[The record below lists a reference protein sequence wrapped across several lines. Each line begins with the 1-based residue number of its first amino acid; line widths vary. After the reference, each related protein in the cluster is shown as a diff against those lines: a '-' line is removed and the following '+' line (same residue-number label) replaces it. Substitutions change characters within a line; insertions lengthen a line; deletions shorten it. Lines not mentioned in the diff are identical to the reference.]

1 MGKAQHL
8 QRRGLRLY
16 FRLAIPKDVQRFFN
30 GKRELKRSLK
40 TARYNDATAAA
51 RVETYRAERLF
62 AKLRGGFMNQ
72 DEMRRMVSAY
82 FESTMALA
90 EDARAD
96 GSGVLS
102 EDNEEDGSNDGL
114 EGLDLHLSDLM
125 DDLARGNHKGVAHVA
140 DSILDCAGITLDK
153 GSHEYRVLC
162 REALKGVIAATKV
175 QLERMTGH
183 YPEIRRPSGT
193 FMYEQGGR
201 DETSSSLSAAPRVLL
216 SEALAEFVK
225 EHNASGHWRPKTRE
239 ETEGV
244 FRLLVGIVGD
254 RDVSELDY
262 KVISKFR
269 DSLIR
274 FPSNHTKRPAYREK
288 TISEIVIMTAST
300 PAASPLSVSS
310 VNKHIIRTGAFLK
323 WAVRRGYVAANYAE
337 GLTITKKGKA
347 SEEREAYSSE
357 DLVKL
362 VQSLLAGGVKL
373 RKTHPE
379 RFWIPILGLY
389 SGARLNEL
397 CQLHLEDIIEKD
409 GGSGLPRITCLDIN
423 SKGEKTLKN
432 VASRRVI
439 PVHPILM
446 ELGFKDYVKKM
457 REKGELRLWPSLRKK
472 RGGFSQDFG
481 KWFQRWNRQYVSKN
495 PKRVFHSLRH
505 SLADNLKQRGVDG
518 NIIAEIL
525 GHSLGSMSLGRY
537 GKGYEPPVLLD
548 VLKVIDYGVEEALA
562 RMPRFEP

>member
-1 MGKAQHL
+1 MISCPTSRGKH
-8 QRRGLRLY
+8 
-16 FRLAIPKDVQRFFN
+16 
-30 GKRELKRSLK
+30 E
-40 TARYNDATAAA
+40 
-51 RVETYRAERLF
+51 
-62 AKLRGGFMNQ
+62 
-72 DEMRRMVSAY
+72 
-82 FESTMALA
+82 
-90 EDARAD
+90 
-96 GSGVLS
+96 
-102 EDNEEDGSNDGL
+102 
-114 EGLDLHLSDLM
+114 
-125 DDLARGNHKGVAHVA
+125 GVAHVA

-162 REALKGVIAATKV
+162 REALKGVIATTKV

-183 YPEIRRPSGT
+183 YPEIRIPSGR
-193 FMYEQGGR
+193 GGR
-201 DETSSSLSAAPRVLL
+201 EEISSLPSAAPRVKVEPVPL

-225 EHNASGHWRPKTRE
+225 EHDASGHWRPKTRE

-274 FPSNHTKRPAYREK
+274 FPSNHTKRPTYREK
-288 TISEIVIMTAST
+288 TISEIVIMTALK

-347 SEEREAYSSE
+347 SEEREAYSTE

-362 VQSLLAGGVKL
+362 IQSLLAGGVKM
-373 RKTHPE
+373 RMTDPE

-397 CQLHLEDIIEKD
+397 CQLLLVDIKEDA
-409 GGSGLPRITCLDIN
+409 GSGIICFDIN
-423 SKGEKTLKN
+423 AQGEKTLKN
-432 VASRRVI
+432 EASRRVVPI
-439 PVHPILM
+439 HPILL
-446 ELGFKDYVKKM
+446 ELGFMDYIMEM
-457 REKGELRLWPSLRKK
+457 RGRGELQLWPTLKKK

-481 KWFQRWNRQYVSKN
+481 KWFQRWNRQFVSKN

-537 GKGYEPPVLLD
+537 GKGYEPKVLLD
-548 VLKVIDYGVEEALA
+548 ATRTPHADAQVAAVFSV
-562 RMPRFEP
+562 